1 MALSHALN
9 FCNQELS
16 VQNTCNPQT
25 AERNTSS
32 FPVHRVFG
40 MKEGP
45 SFSTRGEEMKSDSVS
60 KATKILKNELEKQ
73 FATRLPRVPLPIKF
87 GENSRKRQ
95 RTNGDAVK
103 SAFQRKMEHLDKE
116 KERR

>member
-9 FCNQELS
+9 FGNQELS
-16 VQNTCNPQT
+16 VQNTCNSHT
-25 AERNTSS
+25 ERNTSS
-32 FPVHRVFG
+32 FPVHRVLG
-40 MKEGP
+40 MKEEP
-45 SFSTRGEEMKSDSVS
+45 SFSTCGEEMKSDSAT